1 MLGPTDKNTTG
12 VVMQND
18 FDLFIVDL
26 NGNLRGKRLLGSS
39 LDKVYEEGV
48 KLPRSVSGLDFWGGD
63 VPENGLVFETG
74 DNDGVCMPVQDK
86 PVPVPWAEKDR
97 HQLHAMMWNPDGTE
111 FTADPRQC
119 LSHIVKQYHD
129 RGWYPVM
136 ATELEFYLMDGSSE
150 EIQRP
155 QPPVLDRGH
164 GRRLNTTDAYSIED
178 VDGLESFFAE
188 VRDTCEKQGVLADT
202 IISELGPGQFEINL
216 KHVQDPLAAGDQ
228 AIWFK
233 RLVKGIARKHGY
245 SATFMAKPYAEE
257 SGNGFHVHYSL
268 VDADGNN
275 LFDDGGEDGTPMLRH
290 AVAGMLEMM
299 PQCML
304 MFAPHLNS
312 YRRFMEG
319 SHAPVF
325 ASWGYENRTVSIR
338 IPESDPVARRIEH
351 RVAGADANP
360 YLVLASVLAGG
371 LYGIENELEAP
382 EPMVGDAYA
391 AADESTRL
399 PSRWEDAIKTLEHS
413 EQVPHYLTEEFV
425 RVYGAVKSAEY
436 KDLCSRISDIEY
448 EAYLGLL

>member
-1 MLGPTDKNTTG
+1 
-12 VVMQND
+12 MQHD

-39 LDKVYEEGV
+39 LEKVYEEGV
-48 KLPRSVSGLDFWGGD
+48 KLPRSVAGLDFWGGD

-74 DNDGVCMPVQDK
+74 DNDGLCLPVQDH
-86 PVPVPWAEKDR
+86 PVPVTWAEKDR
-97 HQLHAMMWNPDGTE
+97 RQLHAMMWNQDGTE
-111 FTADPRQC
+111 FSADPRQ
-119 LSHIVKQYHD
+119 LLNHIVKQFHE

-188 VRDTCEKQGVLADT
+188 VRSTCEQQGVLADT
-202 IISELGPGQFEINL
+202 IVSELGPGQFEINL
-216 KHVQDPLAAGDQ
+216 QHVQDPMVAGDQ

-268 VDADGNN
+268 VDAAGNN
-275 LFDDGGEDGTPMLRH
+275 LFDNGGDEGTEMLH
-290 AVAGMLEMM
+290 QAVAGLLDSM
-299 PQCML
+299 PECML

-312 YRRFMEG
+312 YRRFIEG
-319 SHAPVF
+319 SHAPIH
-325 ASWGYENRTVSIR
+325 ACWGYENRTVSVR
-338 IPESDPVARRIEH
+338 IPESDPTARRIEH
-351 RVAGADANP
+351 RVSGADANP
-360 YLVLASVLAGG
+360 YLVLAAVLAGS
-371 LYGIENELEAP
+371 LYGIDKAMQPP
-382 EPMVGDAYA
+382 EPMVGDAYSSC
-391 AADESTRL
+391 EGETRL
-399 PSRWEDAIKTLEHS
+399 PSRWEDAISNLNKS
-413 EQVPHYLTEEFV
+413 QVASTYLTDEFV
-425 RVYGAVKSAEY
+425 RVYTAVKHKEY
-436 KDLCSRISDIEY
+436 LELSQRISDIEY
-448 EAYLGLL
+448 ESYLGLL

>member
-1 MLGPTDKNTTG
+1 
-12 VVMQND
+12 MQKND

-39 LDKVYEEGV
+39 LDKVFEEGV

-74 DNDGVCMPVQDK
+74 DNDGVCMPVQDE
-86 PVPVPWAEKDR
+86 PVPVPWAEKER
-97 HQLHAMMWNPDGTE
+97 HQLHAMMWNQDGTE
-111 FTADPRQC
+111 FTADPRQV
-119 LSHIVKQYHD
+119 LRHIVNQYHE

-188 VRDTCEKQGVLADT
+188 VRSTCEQQGVLADT

-216 KHVQDPLAAGDQ
+216 VHVKDPLNAGDQ

-275 LFDDGGEDGTPMLRH
+275 LFDDGGEDGTEMLRN
-290 AVAGMLEMM
+290 AVAGLLATM
-299 PQCML
+299 PASML

-319 SHAPVF
+319 SHAPVY
-325 ASWGYENRTVSIR
+325 ACWGYENRSTSIR
-338 IPESDPVARRIEH
+338 IPESDPEARRIEH
-351 RVAGADANP
+351 RVSGADANP
-360 YLVLASVLAGG
+360 YLVLAAVLAGS
-371 LYGIENELEAP
+371 LYGIENKLAAP
-382 EPMVGDAYA
+382 EPIEGDAYA
-391 AADESTRL
+391 LSEESTRL
-399 PSRWEDAIKTLEHS
+399 PNRWEDAIRGLAGS
-413 EQVPHYLTEEFV
+413 DVLRHYLTDEFV
-425 RVYGAVKSAEY
+425 DVFTAVKHKEY
-436 KDLCSRISDIEY
+436 LDITQRIPDVEY